1 VVRAKAVNELTAMIR
16 SFGIARLAAIVG
28 VTIGV
33 ALAMGVLV
41 MRIGEPPMTL
51 LYADLDL
58 KDGQDLAQRLDQQGV
73 KYDLR
78 ENGGK
83 VSVYVPRDESANLKV
98 SLAGDGFV
106 ASSGSVGYE
115 IFDQQDALGATSF
128 QQNINRLRALEGE
141 LARTISTISG
151 VRSARVHLV
160 LPERELFS
168 REKAQATASI
178 VVDAPGGLD
187 RHSVRAIVNLAASAV
202 PSLAPSRV
210 TILDSA
216 GDLLASGQEG
226 DDPFSAAG
234 GVDERIS
241 ATEARIRRTVED
253 IVGRIVGA
261 ENLRVQVAAD
271 IDFSRVTETA
281 NIIDPDSQTVLSSTT
296 VEDASNSNDPALT
309 RGVTVGNQLP
319 EAQIVDPQSLAS
331 ATSTARRTEET
342 TNYEMTRTVRNEVRE
357 LGGVKRLSVAVALNL
372 SMRADATGALVP
384 APRSEEEI
392 GRIAALVRSAV
403 GYNAVRGDQV
413 DVIEAPFQP
422 VTAPAPQGVAASFA
436 APASAIDPS
445 LIMRGAEFAALALIA
460 LALIVFVL
468 RPLMSPAAPDA
479 AAPVREIASVAA
491 ARNALP
497 APSASGLENFIDLA
511 QVDGKVKTSSLKRVA
526 EVVKAHS
533 DESATILKSWIR
545 QAS

>member
-1 VVRAKAVNELTAMIR
+1 MNELTGMIR
-16 SFGIARLAAIVG
+16 SFGVGRLAAIIG

-33 ALAMGVLV
+33 ALAMGLIVT
-41 MRIGEPPMTL
+41 RIGEQPMTL

-58 KDGQDLAQRLDQQGV
+58 KDGQDLTARLEQEKI
-73 KYDLR
+73 KYDIR
-78 ENGGK
+78 ESGGK
-83 VSVYVPRDESANLKV
+83 ISVYVPRDESANLKLK
-98 SLAGDGFV
+98 LAGDGFI

-115 IFDQQDALGATSF
+115 IFDQQDALGSTSF

-141 LARTISTISG
+141 LARTIAAISG

-168 REKAQATASI
+168 RDKQQATASI
-178 VVDAPGGLD
+178 MVDAPGGLD
-187 RHSVRAIVNLAASAV
+187 KHSVRAILNLTASAV
-202 PSLAPSRV
+202 PSLSPSRV

-226 DDPFSAAG
+226 DNPLSASG
-234 GVDERIS
+234 GVDERIA

-253 IVGRIVGA
+253 MVGRIVGP

-296 VEDASNSNDPALT
+296 VEDASNSNDPAQT
-309 RGVTVGNQLP
+309 RGVTVANQLP

-357 LGGVKRLSVAVALNL
+357 MGGVKRLSVAVALNL
-372 SMRADATGALVP
+372 ATRPGASGAPVP
-384 APRSEEEI
+384 APRSDEELARI
-392 GRIAALVRSAV
+392 GALVRSAV
-403 GYNAVRGDQV
+403 GYNAARGDQV

-422 VTAPAPQGVAASFA
+422 IDAAAALQGATASA
-436 APASAIDPS
+436 APSNPRITAD
-445 LIMRGAEFAALALIA
+445 LVMRGAEVGALALVA

-468 RPLMSPAAPDA
+468 RPILSAAPAAS
-479 AAPVREIASVAA
+479 APAQLGREIASSAA
-491 ARNALP
+491 QAALP
-497 APSASGLENFIDLA
+497 SPAASGLENLIDLA
-511 QVDGKVKTSSLKRVA
+511 QVDGKVKASSLKRVA

-533 DESATILKSWIR
+533 DESAGILKSWIR